1 MWPDGFGSGVP
12 GRARQMAAGQGLPD
26 GGLAGSAGAPGT
38 REPSW
43 LEPGEQVAPGQ
54 PSRGQPLPGQSPG
67 GRAPGGLAASGRP
80 PGRRGS
86 GGRRTGGRTLAFTC
100 LLTAGLVGLAAS
112 AVGIAHHLLPRQ
124 FTPAQQRAISNWE
137 MERRWRSLTEGKIFP
152 ASVRYTVPASALFGQ
167 QLVLQARLLGV
178 SHNESCA
185 AALSGSAVR
194 LFARYHCSA
203 ALRATYVDASGSMVA
218 TVAVAVLPNSADAS
232 AVVSDLT
239 SNRGGSLE
247 SVGDSPSET
256 VARAL
261 RIDRTPASSFR
272 NPQRQLSQAVGAGP
286 YVILSSAGFADGRPE
301 VPVAK
306 DAYLAQ
312 EMVSLTSGLLQ
323 SADAVLGAK
332 PAAPVCPGAPGC

>member
-1 MWPDGFGSGVP
+1 
-12 GRARQMAAGQGLPD
+12 
-26 GGLAGSAGAPGT
+26 
-38 REPSW
+38 
-43 LEPGEQVAPGQ
+43 
-54 PSRGQPLPGQSPG
+54 
-67 GRAPGGLAASGRP
+67 
-80 PGRRGS
+80 
-86 GGRRTGGRTLAFTC
+86 
-100 LLTAGLVGLAAS
+100 
-112 AVGIAHHLLPRQ
+112 
-124 FTPAQQRAISNWE
+124 
-137 MERRWRSLTEGKIFP
+137 MERRWRSLSESKIFP

-194 LFARYHCSA
+194 LFAKYHCSA

-239 SNRGGSLE
+239 STSGGSLE
-247 SVGDSPSET
+247 SVGDNNSSQT

-261 RIDRTPASSFR
+261 RIDRTPAASFG

-286 YVILSSAGFADGRPE
+286 YVILSSAGFADGRPK

-306 DAYLAQ
+306 DSYLAQ
-312 EMVSLTSGLLQ
+312 EMVSLTNGLLQ
-323 SADAVLGAK
+323 SADTVLGAK